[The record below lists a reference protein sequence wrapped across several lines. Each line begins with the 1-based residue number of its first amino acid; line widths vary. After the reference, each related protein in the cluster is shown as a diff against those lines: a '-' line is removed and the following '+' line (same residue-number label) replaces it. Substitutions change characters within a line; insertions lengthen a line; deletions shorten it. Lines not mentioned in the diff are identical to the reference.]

1 MKNNVF
7 NKQFVEK
14 IKVHQLYT
22 HYPGHIKQNSALQC
36 SKQNQKILL
45 QQQQQKRNSAVIF
58 PLHSLV
64 FTQILPT

>member
-14 IKVHQLYT
+14 IKVHT
-22 HYPGHIKQNSALQC
+22 HYPGHIKQNSAPQC